1 MYSVFSYLFLAST
14 QYPVLSTQF
23 LFKIVYSDYQI
34 GGNFGD
40 YFSSSRG
47 FSPCT
52 CTSDFEVSSAGG
64 TFSSPSTAS
73 ASSACPVS
81 ASSRTLSSESVGTSD
96 KPSVPP
102 ACPASS
108 GFASRSSGAAVSVAS
123 GSTSEGSGGPG
134 GSSVTATASPACS
147 VLPAASASAAATAAA
162 SKLAK

>member
-1 MYSVFSYLFLAST
+1 MTALLLTSSSRAKSLMRIFSNVFSFQLPVSSE
-14 QYPVLSTQF
+14 YPVPCTQHPVF
-23 LFKIVYSDYQI
+23 IQNRLQRLPDH
-34 GGNFGD
+34 GDFGD

-96 KPSVPP
+96 K
-102 ACPASS
+102 
-108 GFASRSSGAAVSVAS
+108 
-123 GSTSEGSGGPG
+123 
-134 GSSVTATASPACS
+134 
-147 VLPAASASAAATAAA
+147 
-162 SKLAK
+162 